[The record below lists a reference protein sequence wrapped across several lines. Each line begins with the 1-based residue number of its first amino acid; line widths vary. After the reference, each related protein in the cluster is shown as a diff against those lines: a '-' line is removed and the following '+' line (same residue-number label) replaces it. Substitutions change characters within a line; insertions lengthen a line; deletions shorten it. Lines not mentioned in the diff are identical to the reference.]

1 MNGESVVRCR
11 SKTLHMQHARTAGP
25 FASEP
30 TARGE
35 HEFLEASDTADL
47 RGPETILKLFIPQVL
62 ARKVRDVLDGSPTQ
76 TAGECVQR

>member
-1 MNGESVVRCR
+1 
-11 SKTLHMQHARTAGP
+11 MQHARTVGP

-30 TARGE
+30 GARGK

-47 RGPETILKLFIPQVL
+47 RGPETILKLFIPQL
-62 ARKVRDVLDGSPTQ
+62 FTRKVRDALDGSPTQ